1 MIPAPS
7 QGFLLRLSWVLPI
20 SRMPLRPR
28 ITTSG
33 MTRRVETTRI
43 VSCRA
48 RAAAGCFSDVIPR
61 NANENVGPSPM
72 IAARMW
78 TLRRKANMGL
88 LYWQPLK
95 SVDPLLDVGMAEPEP
110 PRRGH
115 VEHLPRTEGLDE
127 CRPVARGGCKG
138 VCGEFPAPPVG
149 GPHLAQEHREQ
160 AAGEQECHD
169 AGGDPGE
176 PEQAPEEAEPG
187 IREDSGPRPG
197 GLRLREGRAGLR
209 QRAMSAAHQAG
220 GNPGR

>member
-48 RAAAGCFSDVIPR
+48 RAAAGCFSDMIPR

-78 TLRRKANMGL
+78 TLRRKANMRL
-88 LYWQPLK
+88 LYLQPLK
-95 SVDPLLDVGMAEPEP
+95 SVDPLLDVRMAEPEP

-115 VEHLPRTEGLDE
+115 VEHLPLAEGLDE
-127 CRPVARGGCKG
+127 CRPVARG
-138 VCGEFPAPPVG
+138 VFPASPVG
-149 GPHLAQEHREQ
+149 RPHLAQNHREQ
-160 AAGEQECHD
+160 APGEQERHD
-169 AGGDPGE
+169 AGGEAGE

-187 IREDSGPRPG
+187 IREDPGPRPG
-197 GLRLREGRAGLR
+197 GLGLGERRAGPR
-209 QRAMSAAHQAG
+209 QRAAPAAHQACG
-220 GNPGR
+220 DP